1 MQKKKVTEKLKK
13 QYQDKVDKIIPKPP
27 IMKNL
32 LWAFLVGGIIC
43 TIGQFV
49 QDYFI
54 SMEIGKKDAAACT
67 SVVMVFL
74 GASLTGLG
82 VYDEIGKRAGAGS
95 VVPITGFANSIVA
108 CAMEFK
114 REGFVFGIGAKMFVI
129 AGPVIVYGL
138 VTAFIVGI
146 IHWFRVFY

>member
-1 MQKKKVTEKLKK
+1 LQKKKVTEKLKK